1 MDRVALNGVL
11 RHICNK
17 DNGDFLIQF
26 SDFSRGLHTVHQ
38 PHLNVHEDDI
48 KTAAIA
54 IGAVVNVYSEQIT
67 YWWSGT
73 FTQPLTKADYTA
85 DEVLENGRDVSI
97 EQAQEGIVLLMNSN
111 NALPLAANE
120 RSVSLIGYGSHNPVY
135 CGAGS
140 VSWNTTGDR
149 SDFYDA
155 FTYYDFTIN
164 SGLRDY
170 YTKNFGN
177 RDTKEGQSEMTGGDF
192 TIYDRN
198 ISEYESLLKAGGA
211 VGDVAVV
218 TLSRMGGENNDLP
231 MDMGDEELLGGA
243 DLVNRTSSF
252 GDAGKSYLELQQVE
266 LDMLKA
272 VRENYSKVIV
282 LLNTCNAMECGP
294 VEEYADAILW
304 IGQPG
309 GRGTYSVVSVLTGE
323 TNPSGRMVDTYAYEH
338 ESAPTF
344 YTSLAGTYQNFD
356 EFGSLTQ
363 TVNGISYTID
373 NKVDGAVNYYYENIY
388 VGYKWYETA
397 DAEGYWDGVS
407 NQYGTGYDGVVQ
419 WPFGYGLSY
428 TSFDW
433 KVTRTKL
440 GGVHDAI
447 EIDVKVTNTGSAAG
461 KDVVEL
467 YMAAPYTEYDKQN
480 GVEKAAKDLVAF
492 EKTGLLQPGESQTLT
507 LTLDAD
513 ELASYDAQGHGCY
526 LAEAGDYYLYVSTDA
541 HNVKS
546 GCDPI
551 VYTVDSDRVYNDS
564 GVGKRSSDLVVA
576 ENVFDIAYTDGNIG
590 TDERPYLSR
599 KDFAGTNPNSF
610 LSTYIRKMLISMGPD
625 MVSYMQNSLGGS
637 DVDLTAGD
645 SYKDPNF
652 VFAEGRERGIMIDE
666 MAGVDYDS
674 ERWTEF
680 VSQLTLEEMIGTLKE
695 GFTGT
700 LAISKVGVNATAN
713 TEGPSGVSSLN
724 SNKAGNQYAAEPV
737 TAATWNVEL
746 AAKVGSAIGK
756 ECVVGGFASINGPA
770 MNTHRTPYG
779 GRNGEY
785 YSEDGFLAGA
795 IGAAQVKAQQDEGV
809 YCLIKHF
816 AMNETDRGRGG
827 MYTWTT
833 EQAAREIYLVPF
845 EHSVKEGGASGVMAS
860 YNRIGP
866 METCTCRGLNYDI
879 LRQEWGFAGTVAT
892 DGYSKDMTGNY
903 MIIDNQLFAGA
914 GTLLFIGDWAVE
926 NTGLTDNVLQSDYGK
941 QVIFEN
947 AKNFLYRYANTG
959 TGSIVLDLTPYWA
972 AILVAVKLLLLGVI
986 LLITF
991 KVTVPA
997 FAGASGKAAAEKK
1010 SGKRTAAAA
1019 AAGIAVIAAVTGIV
1033 ALNLY
1038 NTGKELR
1045 ASYEGSAGTSDVTAA
1060 KVTGVTFDFQTG
1072 EYSFTGAEGAE
1083 EYRVR
1088 IFPVTD
1094 GVEEELPINES
1105 QAIRGGKSSYSGNLA
1120 LWSLTAG
1127 NTYNAYV
1134 LADFENGATSISD
1147 PVTGTYI
1154 AEYAVITAGVEATI
1168 DGNTVTVSLNGDALD
1183 DSYDSGANY
1192 EITLL
1197 RDGSAVETKTLNNGD
1212 ITAEAGEGSSAG
1224 TTYDAKLSFEV
1235 SDPNASYTV
1244 TVKALSVSPNYI
1256 TSEESQP
1263 FAVTEAV
1270 EAPGEGETPAESEA
1284 TSGDAPGGEEAAP
1297 STAPGGDDAASGGE
1311 G

>member
-1 MDRVALNGVL
+1 MKKGKAGIGIAATAVL
-11 RHICNK
+11 
-17 DNGDFLIQF
+17 LA
-26 SDFSRGLHTVHQ
+26 VM
-38 PHLNVHEDDI
+38 
-48 KTAAIA
+48 IA
-54 IGAVVNVYSEQIT
+54 IGAVINVYSEQIT

-73 FTQPLTKADYTA
+73 FTQPLTRAEYTA
-85 DEVLENGRDVSI
+85 DEVLENGRNVSI
-97 EQAQEGIVLLMNSN
+97 EQAQEGIVLLMNNGS
-111 NALPLAANE
+111 ALPLAADE
-120 RSVSLIGYGSHNPVY
+120 RSISLIGYGSHNPVY

-198 ISEYESLLKAGGA
+198 ISEYESLLKSGGA
-211 VGDVAVV
+211 AGDVAVV

-231 MDMGDEELLGGA
+231 MDMGDADLLGSS
-243 DLVNRTSSF
+243 DLVNHTSSF

-272 VRENYSKVIV
+272 ARENYSKVIV
-282 LLNTCNAMECGP
+282 LLNTCNALECGP
-294 VEEYADAILW
+294 LEEYADAILW

-397 DAEGYWDGVS
+397 DAEGYWDSVS

-433 KVTRTKL
+433 KVARTEL
-440 GGVHDAI
+440 GGVHGTI
-447 EIDVKVTNTGSAAG
+447 EIDVKVTNTGGLAG
-461 KDVVEL
+461 KDVVQL
-467 YMAAPYTEYDKQN
+467 YVASPYTEYDRQN

-492 EKTGLLQPGESQTLT
+492 AKTDLLQPGESQTVT

-513 ELASYDAQGHGCY
+513 ELASYDAQGYGCY

-541 HNVKS
+541 HNAKS
-546 GCDPI
+546 GCEPI

-590 TDERPYLSR
+590 TGERPYLSR

-610 LSTYIRKMLISMGPD
+610 LDTYIRKMLISMGPD
-625 MVSYMQNSLGGS
+625 MVKYMQTSLGGS
-637 DVDLTAGD
+637 DVDLMAGD
-645 SYKDPNF
+645 SYKDPDF
-652 VFAEGRERGIMIDE
+652 VFAEGQNKGIKIDE

-674 ERWTEF
+674 ERWNEF
-680 VSQLTLEEMIGTLKE
+680 VSQLTLDEMIGTLKE

-700 LAISKVGVNATAN
+700 LAIDKVGVNATAN

-785 YSEDGFLAGA
+785 YSEDGFLAGV
-795 IGAAQVKAQQDEGV
+795 IGAAQTKAQQGEGV

-816 AMNETDRGRGG
+816 AMNETDNGRGG

-845 EHSVKEGGASGVMAS
+845 EYSVKEGGASGVMAS

-866 METCTCRGLNYDI
+866 METCTCRGLNYNI
-879 LRQEWGFAGTVAT
+879 LRQEWGFIGTVAT
-892 DGYSKDMTGNY
+892 DGYSKDMTGSY

-947 AKNFLYRYANTG
+947 AKNFLYRYANAG
-959 TGSIVLDLTPYWA
+959 ASGIVLDHTPYWA
-972 AILVAVKLLLLGVI
+972 AILVAVELLLLGAI

-997 FAGASGKAAAEKK
+997 FAGASGRAKAEKT
-1010 SGKRTAAAA
+1010 SGKRTAIAV
-1019 AAGIAVIAAVTGIV
+1019 AAGIVVIAAVTGIV
-1033 ALNLY
+1033 ALKLY
-1038 NTGKELR
+1038 HTGKELR
-1045 ASYEGSAGTSDVTAA
+1045 ASYEGAPGIPSGVTAA
-1060 KVTGVTFDFQTG
+1060 KVTGVSFDFQTG
-1072 EYSFTGAEGAE
+1072 DYSFTGVDGAE

-1088 IFPVTD
+1088 VFPVTD

-1105 QAIRGGKSSYSGNLA
+1105 QAIRGGKSSYSGNLP

-1127 NTYNAYV
+1127 NTYNAYI
-1134 LADFENGATSISD
+1134 LATFENGASSVSD

-1154 AEYAVITAGVEATI
+1154 AEYVTVTAGVEATI
-1168 DGNTVTVSLNGDALD
+1168 SRNTVTVSLDGDALD
-1183 DSYDSGANY
+1183 DSYESGANY
-1192 EITLL
+1192 EITLM
-1197 RDGSAVETKTLNNGD
+1197 RDGSAVETKTLNNAD

-1224 TTYDAKLSFEV
+1224 TTYDAKLPFQV
-1235 SDPNASYTV
+1235 SDPNASYAV
-1244 TVKALSVSPNYI
+1244 TVKVLSTSPNYI

-1263 FAVTEAV
+1263 FAVTAASDDAASGEI
-1270 EAPGEGETPAESEA
+1270 PGA
-1284 TSGDAPGGEEAAP
+1284 DDAAP
-1297 STAPGGDDAASGGE
+1297 DGEPGGDDATSGEAPGGE

>member
-1 MDRVALNGVL
+1 MKKGKAGIGIAATAVL
-11 RHICNK
+11 
-17 DNGDFLIQF
+17 LA
-26 SDFSRGLHTVHQ
+26 VM
-38 PHLNVHEDDI
+38 
-48 KTAAIA
+48 IA

-73 FTQPLTKADYTA
+73 FTQPLTRAEYTA
-85 DEVLENGRDVSI
+85 DEVLENGRNVSI
-97 EQAQEGIVLLMNSN
+97 EQAQEGIVLLMNNDS
-111 NALPLAANE
+111 ALPLAADE

-198 ISEYESLLKAGGA
+198 ISEYESLLKSGGA
-211 VGDVAVV
+211 AGDVAVV

-231 MDMGDEELLGGA
+231 MDMGDADLLGSS
-243 DLVNRTSSF
+243 DLVNHTSSF

-272 VRENYSKVIV
+272 ARENYSKVIV
-282 LLNTCNAMECGP
+282 LLNTCNALECGP
-294 VEEYADAILW
+294 LEEYADAILW

-419 WPFGYGLSY
+419 WPFGHGLSY

-433 KVTRTKL
+433 KVARTEL
-440 GGVHDAI
+440 GGVHGTI
-447 EIDVKVTNTGSAAG
+447 EIDVKVTNTGGLAG
-461 KDVVEL
+461 KDVVQL
-467 YMAAPYTEYDKQN
+467 YAASPYTEYDRQN

-492 EKTGLLQPGESQTLT
+492 AKTDLLQPGESQTVT
-507 LTLDAD
+507 LALDAD
-513 ELASYDAQGHGCY
+513 ELASYDAQGYGCY

-590 TDERPYLSR
+590 TGERPYLSR

-610 LSTYIRKMLISMGPD
+610 LDTYIRKMLISMGPD
-625 MVSYMQNSLGGS
+625 MVKYMQTSLGGS
-637 DVDLTAGD
+637 DVDLMAGD
-645 SYKDPNF
+645 SYKDPDF
-652 VFAEGRERGIMIDE
+652 VFAEGQNKGIKIDE

-674 ERWTEF
+674 ERWNEF
-680 VSQLTLEEMIGTLKE
+680 VSQLTLDEMIGTLKE

-700 LAISKVGVNATAN
+700 LAIDKVGVNATAN

-785 YSEDGFLAGA
+785 YSEDGFLAGV
-795 IGAAQVKAQQDEGV
+795 IGAAQTKAQQGEGV

-816 AMNETDRGRGG
+816 AMNETDNGRGG

-845 EHSVKEGGASGVMAS
+845 EYSVKEGGASGVMAS

-866 METCTCRGLNYDI
+866 METCTCRGLNYNI
-879 LRQEWGFAGTVAT
+879 LRQEWGFIGTVAT
-892 DGYSKDMTGNY
+892 DGYSKDMTGSY

-947 AKNFLYRYANTG
+947 AKNFLYRYANAG
-959 TGSIVLDLTPYWA
+959 ASGIVLDHTPYWA
-972 AILVAVKLLLLGVI
+972 AILVAVELLLLGAI

-997 FAGASGKAAAEKK
+997 FAGASGRAKAEKT
-1010 SGKRTAAAA
+1010 SGKRTAIAV
-1019 AAGIAVIAAVTGIV
+1019 AAGIVVIAAVTGIV
-1033 ALNLY
+1033 ALKLY
-1038 NTGKELR
+1038 HTGKELR
-1045 ASYEGSAGTSDVTAA
+1045 ASYEGAPGTPSGVTAA
-1060 KVTGVTFDFQTG
+1060 KVTGVSFDFQTG
-1072 EYSFTGAEGAE
+1072 DYSFTGVDGAE

-1088 IFPVTD
+1088 VFPVTD
-1094 GVEEELPINES
+1094 GAEEELPINES
-1105 QAIRGGKSSYSGNLA
+1105 QAIRGGKSSYSGNLP

-1127 NTYNAYV
+1127 NTYNAYI
-1134 LADFENGATSISD
+1134 LATFENGASSVSD

-1154 AEYAVITAGVEATI
+1154 AEYVTVTAGVEATI
-1168 DGNTVTVSLNGDALD
+1168 SGNTVTVSLDGDALD
-1183 DSYDSGANY
+1183 DSYESGANY
-1192 EITLL
+1192 EITLM
-1197 RDGSAVETKTLNNGD
+1197 RDGSAVETKTLNNAD

-1224 TTYDAKLSFEV
+1224 TTYDAKLSFQV
-1235 SDPNASYTV
+1235 PDPNASHAV
-1244 TVKALSVSPNYI
+1244 TVKVLSTSPNYI

-1263 FAVTEAV
+1263 FAVTAASDDAASGEI
-1270 EAPGEGETPAESEA
+1270 PGA
-1284 TSGDAPGGEEAAP
+1284 DDAAP
-1297 STAPGGDDAASGGE
+1297 DGEPGGDDATSGEAPGGE